1 MITLFPK
8 KALKQPTAFEHIA
21 RKDVTD
27 TLAHAMESADKMRHV
42 IVIYETI
49 ESEDSA
55 GGVISSD
62 EVTLSKMNYLLDMGK
77 KWIFD

>member
-8 KALKQPTAFEHIA
+8 TDLKKRTTFEHIA
-21 RKDVTD
+21 CQDVTD

-49 ESEDSA
+49 ESEDSS
-55 GGVISSD
+55 GGVISND
-62 EVTLSKMNYLLDMGK
+62 DVTLSKMNYLLDMGK
-77 KWIFD
+77 KWIFS